1 MSIIFCLVV
10 LVTAN
15 MSVSALTY
23 SSSFE
28 SYIKLTINKAVTAT
42 EHWTLALFIFVFILI
57 CFICLYFLFRFLCAT
72 LQ

>member
-1 MSIIFCLVV
+1 MLFTSKEFCEQMNKFSCQVIFCLVV

-28 SYIKLTINKAVTAT
+28 SYIKLTINKASNKNLHHYVG
-42 EHWTLALFIFVFILI
+42 ELNLAVL
-57 CFICLYFLFRFLCAT
+57 
-72 LQ
+72 